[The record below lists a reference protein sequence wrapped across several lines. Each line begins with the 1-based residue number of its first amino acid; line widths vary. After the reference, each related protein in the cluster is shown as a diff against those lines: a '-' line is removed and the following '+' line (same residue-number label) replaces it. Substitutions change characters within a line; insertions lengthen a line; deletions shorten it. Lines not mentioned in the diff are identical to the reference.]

1 LDIGLVI
8 ILNKSMK
15 NIPNK
20 KRVIVDYKNITQ
32 DLLQLLS
39 DEYPDGFDGETIY
52 FTNAKGERVE
62 AVPLETE
69 DTKYLVKIS
78 AQLVTKFEAF
88 QDDDDDDAADAES
101 DDVADAGDV
110 ADDFDDD

>member
-1 LDIGLVI
+1 
-8 ILNKSMK
+8 MK
-15 NIPNK
+15 QKPDK

-39 DEYPDGFDGETIY
+39 DEYPYGFEDETIT

-62 AVPLETE
+62 AVQLETE

-78 AQLVTKFEAF
+78 SQLVTKFEDF
-88 QDDDDDDAADAES
+88 QDDDEDES
-101 DDVADAGDV
+101 DET
-110 ADDFDDD
+110 